1 MLAFAG
7 KGYAMKNANP
17 ELLPYADE
25 QISLTNDQDGVAK
38 TLQDLFYSPYWPAYE
53 LVFVLFSQSHQP
65 VNRLFYFCL
74 QNLEKAFFCDI
85 LHI

>member
-1 MLAFAG
+1 MNRDKKDLIAFGDEHNDTEMLAFAG

-38 TLQDLFYSPYWPAYE
+38 ALQDLF
-53 LVFVLFSQSHQP
+53 L
-65 VNRLFYFCL
+65 
-74 QNLEKAFFCDI
+74 
-85 LHI
+85 